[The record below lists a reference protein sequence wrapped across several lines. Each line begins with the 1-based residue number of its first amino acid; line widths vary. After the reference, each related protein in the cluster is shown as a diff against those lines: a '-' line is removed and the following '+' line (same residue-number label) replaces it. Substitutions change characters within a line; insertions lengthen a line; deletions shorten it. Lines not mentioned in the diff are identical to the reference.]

1 MIMKT
6 DLLYKKRRSNM
17 FVWTIRLKRS
27 KSKSLRRSQ
36 HKKIKKIYFLKIAT
50 DIFKRIKL

>member
-36 HKKIKKIYFLKIAT
+36 RKKIKKIYFLKIAT

>member
-1 MIMKT
+1 
-6 DLLYKKRRSNM
+6 
-17 FVWTIRLKRS
+17 LKRS